1 MRWRRRDEYR
11 FGVASRIA
19 VLVVA
24 LLSTSA
30 RAAERFLGLAYI
42 KDSAQPVYREVHWL
56 FSDGSVVQRL
66 VLYECLHGE
75 PFARKLVR
83 NSPSATAPDFDF
95 EDGRDGY
102 REGVHTSGDSRD
114 VYVQP
119 ERQAPVERRMLPA
132 ARDGIIDAGFDAY
145 VRQHWRELPV
155 GNPRILSF
163 LVPGRFAFMQFKL
176 SAPQNGMLDAHPVTF
191 LHMRLGAWYSFA
203 APTIEFV
210 YERDGSRLVQFQ
222 GPGTVRS
229 ADGWNL
235 NVRVVFP
242 AREHVENVSDA
253 EVSRARMAPLNGR
266 CSVSK

>member
-1 MRWRRRDEYR
+1 MSWGRRDEHG
-11 FGVASRIA
+11 FGVGSRIA
-19 VLVVA
+19 ALVLA

-30 RAAERFLGLAYI
+30 PAAERFVGLAYI

-56 FSDGSVVQRL
+56 FSDGGIVQRL

-119 ERQAPVERRMLPA
+119 GRQASVQRRALPTA
-132 ARDGIIDAGFDAY
+132 PDGIIDAGFDAY

-163 LVPGRFAFMQFKL
+163 LVPSRFAFMQFK
-176 SAPQNGMLDAHPVTF
+176 HPVTF
-191 LHMRLGAWYSFA
+191 LRMRLGAWYSFA
-203 APTIEFV
+203 APTIEFA
-210 YERDGSRLVQFQ
+210 YERDGSRLVQFE

-235 NVRVVFP
+235 NVRVLFL
-242 AREHVENVSDA
+242 ARAHVENVSDA
-253 EVSRARMAPLNGR
+253 EVSRARTAPLNGT
-266 CSVSK
+266 CSVSQ